1 MLRALETKRLLL
13 TTRWR
18 QAKATTRLFW
28 RAVIYG
34 ITSAT
39 FAGAFVGFANEL
51 DKPGYFDFG
60 RLAFGY
66 ALAGLVY
73 GLIAAPIIAVVM
85 KLLADVYYPRL
96 DKPRRFKIAVGGF
109 TLITVGITAPFFS
122 VYLALREIYRGTPDF
137 PLSYGAIIFM
147 WLFGVFL
154 SQVLANKYIIEVS
167 PRKRKVK
174 PA

>member
-1 MLRALETKRLLL
+1 MKTKWVRIR
-13 TTRWR
+13 TRWR

-39 FAGAFVGFANEL
+39 FAGAIIGFANEL
-51 DKPGYFDFG
+51 DSPGYFDFW

-66 ALAGLVY
+66 ALVGLLY

-85 KLLADVYYPRL
+85 KLLADVYYPRK
-96 DKPRRFKIAVGGF
+96 DKARRFRIAVGGF
-109 TLITVGITAPFFS
+109 TLIAVGLTAPFFA
-122 VYLALREIYRGTPDF
+122 VYFALRALFGGTTDF
-137 PLSYGAIIFM
+137 RLSYSAIIFM
-147 WLFGVFL
+147 WFFGVFL
-154 SQVLANKYIIEVS
+154 SQVLANKYIAEVS
-167 PRKRKVK
+167 PRKRKQK

>member
-1 MLRALETKRLLL
+1 MQRKRVRIK
-13 TTRWR
+13 TRWR

-39 FAGAFVGFANEL
+39 FAGATVGFANEL
-51 DKPGYFDFG
+51 DAVGYFDFG

-85 KLLADVYYPRL
+85 KLLAHVYYPRL
-96 DKPRRFKIAVGGF
+96 DKPRRFRIAVGGF
-109 TLITVGITAPFFS
+109 TLIAVGLTAPLFS
-122 VYLALREIYRGTPDF
+122 VYLALREIYRGSPDF
-137 PLSYGAIIFM
+137 PLSYSAIILM
-147 WLFGVFL
+147 WLFGVYL
-154 SQVLANKYIIEVS
+154 SQVLANKYIAEVS
-167 PRKRKVK
+167 PKKRKQK